1 MLDRGFLITGRPFA
15 CRGVA
20 QPPGQFPLQIGALSL
35 MLSAALL
42 LSFELSYE
50 LSKPAFSQ
58 LLAFVWPFRS
68 CFLSVSLY
76 IAFPPPALYLLLT
89 PLIGAPVTSDKG
101 SFL

>member
-42 LSFELSYE
+42 LSFELSSE
-50 LSKPAFSQ
+50 LSKPAFWQ
-58 LLAFVWPFRS
+58 LLTERFAVYSFPAARTLFAPYPPHRGPGRFR
-68 CFLSVSLY
+68 
-76 IAFPPPALYLLLT
+76 
-89 PLIGAPVTSDKG
+89 
-101 SFL
+101 